1 MSNRFIKGAMIL
13 SLSMFLTRILGLL
26 YVIPFQWLVGP
37 QGLALY
43 AYAYVPYSLLVTLS
57 TLGIPLG
64 IAKFISKYNTDG
76 EYDTSRKIFR
86 YGMLFMIILGF
97 IGFLIMWFGAPWLAR
112 RALSGEDLYNTLD
125 DVELAIKMVSFAVLV
140 VPPMSI
146 MRGFFQGNQDMAPT
160 AMSQFIEQL
169 VRVTLVIVAAFVVVR
184 LFPNGTTQ
192 LAVQISVFAAFIAG
206 VSSLAVLYRYWL
218 NKKQDFDALLEDS
231 TQHQE
236 RSVPKLFKELLVYAL
251 PFAFLSL
258 ISMWFQMIDTMT
270 FNAGMIE
277 AGVEQRM
284 AESLFGVYT
293 IGLLKMV
300 TIPVSFAIAFGQP
313 LVPEVTERMRLHDAK
328 GVRQTLTSALLLTSF
343 VTIPA
348 VIGMS
353 LLSNPLYIMLF
364 NNAELNEVGGAMFAT
379 GVFIGIFMALNSIM
393 LTILQGIGS
402 RAKSLI
408 FLLIASGIKY
418 LGNIFLIPLFEVQG
432 AIMATIIAYIF
443 CMVMNYFEIRK
454 RTGIETRIILKRH
467 LSIFLFTGLMV
478 VSVWLTTRILNLFL
492 DYTAS
497 RLQAGI
503 YVVIAGIVGILV
515 YIGLA
520 IYFDLAKSL
529 FGDKLSYDRFRARF
543 RRGKT

>member
-1 MSNRFIKGAMIL
+1 MSNRFMKGAMIL
-13 SLSMFLTRILGLL
+13 SLSMFLTRVLGLI
-26 YVIPFQWLVGP
+26 YVIPFQHLVGP

-64 IAKFISKYNTDG
+64 IAKFISKYNADG

-97 IGFLIMWFGAPWLAR
+97 IGFLIMWFGAPWFAR
-112 RALSGEDLYNTLD
+112 RALSGDDLYNTLD
-125 DVELAIKMVSFAVLV
+125 DVVLTIRMVSFAVIV

-146 MRGFFQGNQDMAPT
+146 MRGFFQGNQDMTPT

-169 VRVTLVIVAAFVVVR
+169 VRVSLVIAGAFIVVR

-206 VSSLAVLYRYWL
+206 VSSLVVLYRYWL
-218 NKKQDFDALLEDS
+218 HKKQGFDALLKNS
-231 TQHQE
+231 TRHQE
-236 RSVPKLFKELLVYAL
+236 RSAFKLFKELLVYAL

-258 ISMWFQMIDTMT
+258 ISMWFQMIDTTT
-270 FNAGMIE
+270 FNTGMIRAE
-277 AGVEQRM
+277 VDPFL

-293 IGLLKMV
+293 MGLLKVV

-313 LVPEVTERMRLHDAK
+313 LVPEVTEKMRLRDTN
-328 GVRQTLTSALLLTSF
+328 GVHKTLTSAILLTSF

-348 VIGMS
+348 VVGMS
-353 LLSNPLYIMLF
+353 VLSNPLYVMLF
-364 NNAELNEVGGAMFAT
+364 NHPQLNEIGGAMFAT

-418 LGNIFLIPLFEVQG
+418 VGNLILIPLFEVQG
-432 AIMATIIAYIF
+432 AIMATILAYIF
-443 CMVMNYFEIRK
+443 CMAMNYFEIRK

-467 LSIFLFTGLMV
+467 LSIFLFTGLMA
-478 VSVWLTTRILNLFL
+478 VSVWLIMQVLNLFL

-497 RLQAGI
+497 TLQAAI
-503 YVVIAGIVGILV
+503 YVVIAGIVGIVV
-515 YIGLA
+515 YAGLA
-520 IYFDLAKSL
+520 IYFDLTKLL

-543 RRGKT
+543 RRNKT